1 MHERPGVYSSYD
13 ASTVVSAGRAA
24 KVIGVAAKAVKGTAG
39 EVVTL
44 TGYAAGVAAFGEDA
58 ADTPGMS
65 TILRLLFANGASTV
79 AAVRVAEAGAV
90 KDYQDAF
97 AALGGE
103 EARILVCDSAEETV
117 QQALRTAVE
126 DASAARMERIAV
138 VGGDGES
145 AAELVTHA
153 AALNSERMVLVG
165 PDALDSGGK
174 TLPGVFAAAALA
186 GVIASGR
193 DPGVPLN
200 GAEIRGLGGL
210 GTAYTDNDIDLLVR
224 GGVTPLESTA
234 GTVSPVRG
242 ITTRTT
248 TGGAADTTW
257 RELTTILIV
266 DDVIP
271 AVRQALRSKFARAKN
286 TAQSRSAIRSQVI
299 VELEKKVA
307 ELEGELREG
316 QEAIQENARLRELLG
331 LRSKRQDL
339 TFESAKVTA
348 RSASNWQSTLTL
360 SKGEEAGLQP
370 GNCVITSTGVLVG
383 VVSEVGSHTA
393 TVSTVIDTSM
403 EMGGIIT
410 RTNSAG
416 VLEGDFAL
424 MKEGRLKLSYLPDG
438 AQLVAGD
445 EVLTSGKG
453 DVYPSGLVVGQ
464 VEGVFSD
471 ASGMNRYAV
480 VAPEVALDTLVE
492 VFVIKDF
499 DIVE

>member
-126 DASAARMERIAV
+126 DASAARMVR
-138 VGGDGES
+138 
-145 AAELVTHA
+145 
-153 AALNSERMVLVG
+153 VG

-307 ELEGELREG
+307 EEIIDSYGEV
-316 QEAIQENARLRELLG
+316 
-331 LRSKRQDL
+331 
-339 TFESAKVTA
+339 TVTA
-348 RSASNWQSTLTL
+348 
-360 SKGEEAGLQP
+360 
-370 GNCVITSTGVLVG
+370 
-383 VVSEVGSHTA
+383 SEDDP
-393 TVSTVIDTSM
+393 TVC
-403 EMGGIIT
+403 
-410 RTNSAG
+410 
-416 VLEGDFAL
+416 
-424 MKEGRLKLSYLPDG
+424 
-438 AQLVAGD
+438 
-445 EVLTSGKG
+445 
-453 DVYPSGLVVGQ
+453 
-464 VEGVFSD
+464 
-471 ASGMNRYAV
+471 
-480 VAPEVALDTLVE
+480 LVE
-492 VFVIKDF
+492 FSFAVAHGLNQIYLTVHIT
-499 DIVE
+499 V

>member
-186 GVIASGR
+186 
-193 DPGVPLN
+193 
-200 GAEIRGLGGL
+200 
-210 GTAYTDNDIDLLVR
+210 AYTDNDIDLLVR

-307 ELEGELREG
+307 EEIIDSYGEV
-316 QEAIQENARLRELLG
+316 
-331 LRSKRQDL
+331 
-339 TFESAKVTA
+339 TVTA
-348 RSASNWQSTLTL
+348 
-360 SKGEEAGLQP
+360 
-370 GNCVITSTGVLVG
+370 
-383 VVSEVGSHTA
+383 SEDDP
-393 TVSTVIDTSM
+393 TVC
-403 EMGGIIT
+403 
-410 RTNSAG
+410 
-416 VLEGDFAL
+416 
-424 MKEGRLKLSYLPDG
+424 
-438 AQLVAGD
+438 
-445 EVLTSGKG
+445 
-453 DVYPSGLVVGQ
+453 
-464 VEGVFSD
+464 
-471 ASGMNRYAV
+471 
-480 VAPEVALDTLVE
+480 LVE
-492 VFVIKDF
+492 FSFAVAHGLNQIYLTVHIT
-499 DIVE
+499 V